1 MHPQHPPSIDPLD
14 WSTVQP
20 HVDALLA
27 IDLQADQVRDWLQQW
42 SDLASVLDE
51 AGTQIY
57 REITENT
64 ADQEADAR
72 FKHLVQEILPKAA
85 QAEEALRQKLLAVS
99 DYEPT
104 HETAQLLKYF
114 RAEARIF
121 RDENVPIISELQLM
135 GKRYMETI
143 GGLSIQWRGQTLTIP
158 QAEAHLSDRDRTVRE
173 QVWRLALDA
182 YLAHRE
188 ELNSL
193 FLDMLE
199 RRRRLARNA
208 GFANFREYQWL
219 AKGRFDYAPEDCFT
233 FHDAIE
239 REVTPFATEIYH
251 SLADDL
257 GLPSLRPWELS
268 ISGPSK
274 PTVDPYDQPLH
285 PYETA
290 AELEETAHRIFAR
303 VSPAFGEYFGEMR
316 DGYLDLESRP
326 NKAPGGY
333 CSSYPVRGKPYIF
346 MNAAGAHSDV
356 RTLMHEGGHAFHFA
370 EAFRRQSLIW
380 NYHGPM
386 EFNEVASM
394 AMELLSAPYWRKNH
408 GGFYDEADYARAFRE
423 QLTNAILFLPY
434 MAVVDALQHWLYVE
448 AGAEVDAT
456 DIDRKWSELWDR
468 FLPGIDYSGLQTEK
482 ETGWHRKG
490 HIFGSP
496 FYYVEYGLAQ
506 LGALQVWRNAL
517 QNQENAVAA
526 YRRAL
531 AAGYTEPLP
540 RLFEMAGA
548 RFAFDRQTV
557 GDLVGLVRDQL
568 ARYASSTKETRG

>member
-1 MHPQHPPSIDPLD
+1 MHPQHPPTLDPLD
-14 WSTVQP
+14 WTTIQP
-20 HVDALLA
+20 HIDALLA
-27 IDLQADQVRDWLQQW
+27 VDLEPRQVREWLQRW

-64 ADQEADAR
+64 ADEEADAR
-72 FKHLVQEILPKAA
+72 FKRLVTEIMPRIA
-85 QAEEALRQKLLAVS
+85 QAEQALRQKLLAVNG
-99 DYEPT
+99 YEPT
-104 HETAQLLKYF
+104 QETAQLLRYF
-114 RAEARIF
+114 RAESDIF
-121 RDENVPIISELQLM
+121 CEANIPILSELQLM
-135 GKRYMETI
+135 GKQYMEII
-143 GGLSIQWRGQTLTIP
+143 GGLGIRWRGRTLTIP

-173 QVWRLALDA
+173 QVWRLSLDA
-182 YLAHRE
+182 YLAHRQ
-188 ELNSL
+188 ELNDL
-193 FLDMLE
+193 FLNMLA
-199 RRRRLARNA
+199 RRKRLAQNA
-208 GFANFREYQWL
+208 GFPDFRAYQWL
-219 AKGRFDYAPEDCFT
+219 AKGRFDYTPEDCFI

-239 REVTPFATEIYH
+239 REVTPLATEIYRT
-251 SLADDL
+251 LADNL
-257 GLPSLRPWELS
+257 NLPSLRPWELS
-268 ISGPSK
+268 ISGPAK
-274 PTVDPYDQPLH
+274 PTVDAYEQPLR
-285 PYETA
+285 PFGEP
-290 AELEETAHRIFAR
+290 AELEEIAHRIFNR
-303 VSPAFGEYFGEMR
+303 VAPAFGAYFAEMR

-333 CSSYPVRGKPYIF
+333 CNSYPVSGKPYIF
-346 MNAAGAHSDV
+346 MNAAGTHRDV

-370 EAFRRQSLIW
+370 EAFRRQSLLW

-394 AMELLSAPYWRKNH
+394 AMELLSAPYWNKTN
-408 GGFYDEADYARAFRE
+408 GGFYNEEDFARAYAE
-423 QLTNAILFLPY
+423 QLIDALLFLPY

-448 AGAEVDAT
+448 AGEEVDAG

-506 LGALQVWRNAL
+506 LGALQIWRNAL
-517 QNQENAVAA
+517 EDQENAVAA

-548 RFAFDRQTV
+548 RFAFDREIV
-557 GDLVGLVRDQL
+557 GELVTLVRDQL
-568 ARYASSTKETRG
+568 AQL